1 MRMRKTGKKITYDAK
16 AVGTRI
22 QGHDV
27 PETQKALTRTPGP
40 VGIAF
45 AWVPLLQPCE
55 KLYEG
60 YPDKVIDAKK
70 TL

>member
-45 AWVPLLQPCE
+45 AWVPLLQP
-55 KLYEG
+55 
-60 YPDKVIDAKK
+60 
-70 TL
+70 